1 MCGDLQIWYA
11 GMGGKGILAD
21 EPLDLPNKL
30 LARPCMN
37 LNLNFNLNL
46 AAVLQPLRVM
56 LSGRPAAALGT
67 QLCATSAH
75 VCRFRVSGCT
85 C

>member
-1 MCGDLQIWYA
+1 MYIKRYQRHVNDRGGHLQIWYA

-37 LNLNFNLNL
+37 PDLI
-46 AAVLQPLRVM
+46 
-56 LSGRPAAALGT
+56 
-67 QLCATSAH
+67 
-75 VCRFRVSGCT
+75 
-85 C
+85 